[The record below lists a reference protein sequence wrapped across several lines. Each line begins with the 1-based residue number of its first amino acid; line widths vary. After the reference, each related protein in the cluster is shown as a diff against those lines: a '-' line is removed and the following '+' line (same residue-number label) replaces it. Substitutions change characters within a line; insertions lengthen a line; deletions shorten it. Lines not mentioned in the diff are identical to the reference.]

1 MEEKE
6 LTEVPLSN
14 REVLKVL
21 KARKGG
27 ELEHQQPHHPKTLEM
42 LEYLESVEKDPYI
55 YPLEI
60 LREIKNLEANLTT
73 LAVVS
78 NVSDL
83 NILSTSDRKRVE
95 NYFNKN
101 KKR

>member
-21 KARKGG
+21 KARKS
-27 ELEHQQPHHPKTLEM
+27 ENLHNLSHPRTLEM
-42 LEYLESVEKDPYI
+42 LEYIELVEKGPYK

-60 LREIKNLEANLTT
+60 LREIKGLDASLIT

-78 NVSDL
+78 NISDIS
-83 NILSTSDRKRVE
+83 ILSHADRKKIEQRFE
-95 NYFNKN
+95 KKN
-101 KKR
+101 KE